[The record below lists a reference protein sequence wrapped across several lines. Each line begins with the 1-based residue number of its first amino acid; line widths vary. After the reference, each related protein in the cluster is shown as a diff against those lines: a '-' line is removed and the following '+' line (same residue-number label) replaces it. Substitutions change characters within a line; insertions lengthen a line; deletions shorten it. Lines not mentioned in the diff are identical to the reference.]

1 MSDQKANSIL
11 FSDFNPVNPTEWKD
25 KMVQDLKGLTYEKLI
40 WKTNDGI
47 EVKPFYTAED
57 LENLKYLN
65 TKPGEFPYVRGSKKF
80 SNSWEIRQDI
90 KVEDVETANATALHA
105 LNWGATSIG
114 FIIPEGKTLSSA
126 EFKRLLKDI
135 YFDCIN
141 INFLSHTNSTEI
153 FNNLAS
159 EAKSLNIEPARII
172 GSIDNDP
179 LGYLTKNGRFAHSE
193 SEEFRIT
200 SSLLSKTDSLFPNLK
215 TLGIDGQIFHN
226 AGATITQELG
236 FCLAMISDYMD
247 LLSKEGVKP
256 EIATKHMQLNLSVG
270 PIYFMEIAKIRAARF
285 LFAKLAGSWGISD
298 EEALKIFIH
307 SNTSDWNQTLY
318 DPYVNMLRSTTES
331 MSAVM
336 GGCDSLTISPFDK
349 AFRETTKFSERIARN
364 THIILK
370 EEAWFDKVLDPA
382 AGSYFIESLTDSVIE
397 ESWKVFLEIEEL
409 GGYLA
414 AFKAGEVQKRI
425 KASASLRDQNIAA
438 RKEVL
443 LGSNQFPNLLD
454 NKPEDMV
461 MNLAFPRNEAK
472 VDLLAE
478 PLKIYRGAM
487 PFEELRMVSEKNP
500 KKVFL
505 LTVGNPVWRKARAGF
520 STNFFG
526 CAGFEI
532 IDNHGFD
539 SLDEGLKAAEKEKAS
554 IIVLC
559 SSDEEYAGLA
569 PEAFGKIA
577 KDTIL
582 VVAGFPKDCIE
593 DLKLKGIQNFIH
605 MKSNVLDELRRYQ
618 KILGM

>member
-1 MSDQKANSIL
+1 
-11 FSDFNPVNPTEWKD
+11 
-25 KMVQDLKGLTYEKLI
+25 
-40 WKTNDGI
+40 
-47 EVKPFYTAED
+47 
-57 LENLKYLN
+57 
-65 TKPGEFPYVRGSKKF
+65 
-80 SNSWEIRQDI
+80 
-90 KVEDVETANATALHA
+90 
-105 LNWGATSIG
+105 
-114 FIIPEGKTLSSA
+114 
-126 EFKRLLKDI
+126 
-135 YFDCIN
+135 
-141 INFLSHTNSTEI
+141 
-153 FNNLAS
+153 
-159 EAKSLNIEPARII
+159 
-172 GSIDNDP
+172 
-179 LGYLTKNGRFAHSE
+179 
-193 SEEFRIT
+193 
-200 SSLLSKTDSLFPNLK
+200 
-215 TLGIDGQIFHN
+215 
-226 AGATITQELG
+226 
-236 FCLAMISDYMD
+236 
-247 LLSKEGVKP
+247 
-256 EIATKHMQLNLSVG
+256 
-270 PIYFMEIAKIRAARF
+270 
-285 LFAKLAGSWGISD
+285 
-298 EEALKIFIH
+298 
-307 SNTSDWNQTLY
+307 
-318 DPYVNMLRSTTES
+318 VNMLRSTTES

-409 GGYLA
+409 GGYLV

-443 LGSNQFPNLLD
+443 LGSNQFPNPLD